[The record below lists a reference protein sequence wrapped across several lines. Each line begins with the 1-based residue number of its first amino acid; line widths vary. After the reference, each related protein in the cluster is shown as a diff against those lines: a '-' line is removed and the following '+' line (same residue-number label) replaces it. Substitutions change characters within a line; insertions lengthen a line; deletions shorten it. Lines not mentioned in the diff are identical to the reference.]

1 MRYQGCTRRWGGC
14 KQEGIF
20 SCQPQSCPLIS
31 SQEGSWSHQRFPCQ
45 LVPNTTSSEQSP
57 PGGAGDTAMPG
68 RAHISTDARATGE
81 HEAATCCRTPC
92 ARSSRP
98 WDLPPVHGAPAQRC
112 LHRARPDKRQRQHS
126 GSLGTPPPRRTRGSG
141 AEPRAAAGSV
151 CLGRIPLVCLLELPA
166 PTSRCS
172 PSCPLHATTAAPA
185 AWQAPGAARLTS
197 SCSTAAAPHEGRG
210 GTGRGCG
217 RGAGGCSRATGRER
231 GKESGCSSVT
241 PCVHSPQGLSRGR
254 KPEAG

>member
-31 SQEGSWSHQRFPCQ
+31 SQEGSWSHQRFPRQ

-57 PGGAGDTAMPG
+57 PGGAGDTEMPG

-126 GSLGTPPPRRTRGSG
+126 GSLGTPPPSYRGLRGRATRCCRQCLFGTHPARVPAG
-141 AEPRAAAGSV
+141 ATSAN
-151 CLGRIPLVCLLELPA
+151 IPLLSVLPPSRHHSRSGSLASTGCCPAHQLLLH
-166 PTSRCS
+166 S
-172 PSCPLHATTAAPA
+172 SCP
-185 AWQAPGAARLTS
+185 ARGTWGDGTGLR
-197 SCSTAAAPHEGRG
+197 EGGRG
-210 GTGRGCG
+210 LQQGH
-217 RGAGGCSRATGRER
+217 GAGARQGERLQLSDTVRALATR
-231 GKESGCSSVT
+231 T
-241 PCVHSPQGLSRGR
+241 LQGP
-254 KPEAG
+254 KA